1 MLFRID
7 DLQISSSGLYP
18 LEIFMKFSLL
28 IFLIACA
35 FGIVVKST
43 LVALYLI

>member
-1 MLFRID
+1 MLFQID
-7 DLQISSSGLYP
+7 DLQIFSSGLYP